1 MKGDL
6 KNLLAGKLEPGN
18 LIFSTNL
25 TTLSATSL
33 SFGFPSPS
41 SNEVRLLP
49 KRSCKL
55 TNASRQCYV
64 KPVRFPAILGY
75 ANLNGLQVKGKLKPC
90 AQTKKDNRLL

>member
-6 KNLLAGKLEPGN
+6 KTLLTGKLEPGN
-18 LIFSTNL
+18 LVFFTNL

-49 KRSCKL
+49 KQSCKL
-55 TNASRQCYV
+55 TDATKQCYA
-64 KPVRFPAILGY
+64 KAVRFPAILRH
-75 ANLNGLQVKGKLKPC
+75 ANLDCMHSYYSVYV
-90 AQTKKDNRLL
+90 